1 MKYVYNYLFFIIW
14 IGYFVYWWVKAKNI
28 TSSVRTE
35 SLLSRLIRAISIVL
49 SLMLIAIPKSPIKLL
64 DLRLLPNSNFFFW
77 IGVFITLSGLCFSA
91 WARKYL
97 GKNWSQ
103 AVTIKDDHQL
113 ITDGPYTI
121 VRHPIY
127 TGLLLGFIGT
137 SIAVGELRGLIADV
151 LVFSL
156 LLFKLKLEDK
166 WLLEQ
171 FGESYKIYYQKVS
184 AFIPFII

>member
-1 MKYVYNYLFFIIW
+1 MKYIYNYLFFIVW
-14 IGYFVYWWVKAKNI
+14 IGYFVYWWVKAKNV

-49 SLMLIAIPKSPIKLL
+49 SLMLIAIPISPIKLL
-64 DLRLLPNSNFFFW
+64 DLRLLPNSNLFFW
-77 IGVFITLSGLCFSA
+77 IGVFITISGLCFSA
-91 WARKYL
+91 LARKYL

-151 LVFSL
+151 LVFSV

-171 FGESYKIYYQKVS
+171 FGESYKIYCQKVS

>member
-1 MKYVYNYLFFIIW
+1 MNYIYNYLFLVTW
-14 IGYFVYWWVKAKNI
+14 ISYFVYWRLMAKDVK
-28 TSSVRTE
+28 SSVRTE
-35 SLLSRLIRAISIVL
+35 STLSRLIRAISIIL
-49 SLMLIAIPKSPIKLL
+49 AFLLLWIPKFPISLL
-64 DLRLLPNSNFFFW
+64 TIRFLPDSYLVFW
-77 IGVFITLSGLCFSA
+77 IGFIVTTGGLYFSV
-91 WARKYL
+91 WARKCL

-113 ITDGPYTI
+113 IKDGPYAI

-151 LVFSL
+151 LVFGV